1 VAGGGE
7 GGLPAAGQDDVRQ
20 ADPVPLI
27 DVMAVLTNEIL
38 ARRNGLPAPS
48 DPPHTAK
55 PAPRPRG
62 YAGQE
67 PPKKSAAEYADEFFR
82 RDSRKDREV
91 AEYLAAKAAR
101 KAGTAGTA
109 GQAPSTP
116 SAPARPSGT
125 IPRGQDEAP
134 VRQDDPEF
142 DKAAAE
148 LAANLETKRLEAGTT
163 RKESFRREWHAERAG

>member
-1 VAGGGE
+1 
-7 GGLPAAGQDDVRQ
+7 
-20 ADPVPLI
+20 
-27 DVMAVLTNEIL
+27 
-38 ARRNGLPAPS
+38 
-48 DPPHTAK
+48 
-55 PAPRPRG
+55 
-62 YAGQE
+62 
-67 PPKKSAAEYADEFFR
+67 
-82 RDSRKDREV
+82 V

-109 GQAPSTP
+109 GQAPSTS

-142 DKAAAE
+142 DKAAAD
-148 LAANLETKRLEAGTT
+148 LAASVETKRLEAGTT